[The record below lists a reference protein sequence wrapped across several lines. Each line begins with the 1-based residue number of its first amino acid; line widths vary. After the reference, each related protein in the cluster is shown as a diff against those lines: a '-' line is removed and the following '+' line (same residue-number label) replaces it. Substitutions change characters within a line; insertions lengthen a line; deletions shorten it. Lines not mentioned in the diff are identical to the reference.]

1 VLKVLLDDL
10 TQLPVDHQLG
20 RLRAARALVGQRMRG
35 RRPVAAATIG
45 VASQLPADRRWRAL
59 QPTRDRAHR
68 LAPGTRQ
75 RDLLA
80 LGEGHTP
87 AREVAAT
94 AWAHPAGRA
103 HPLQPTPAMRPGHR
117 RGVGEK
123 LTTRERRPEPLVN
136 LGHHP
141 RLEDRHV
148 SHTPVVAS
156 WGGPSSDAPRTRSSS
171 SPFALRARA
180 RRRPCPRSNPG
191 RSTPA
196 QREPGQKLI
205 DRGVAI
211 TAGTQGSACG
221 IHRREE
227 P

>member
-1 VLKVLLDDL
+1 VLKILLDDL

-20 RLRAARALVGQRMRG
+20 RLGAARALVGQRMRG

-45 VASQLPADRRWRAL
+45 VASQLPADRRRRAP

-80 LGEGHTP
+80 LGEVHTP

-94 AWAHPAGRA
+94 ARAHPAGRA
-103 HPLQPTPAMRPGHR
+103 HPLQPTPAMRPDHR

-156 WGGPSSDAPRTRSSS
+156 GGLILRRAPVGQLLLWPEADRPWCCDHRGE
-171 SPFALRARA
+171 PRIPLRALRLR
-180 RRRPCPRSNPG
+180 
-191 RSTPA
+191 
-196 QREPGQKLI
+196 
-205 DRGVAI
+205 VAV
-211 TAGTQGSACG
+211 
-221 IHRREE
+221 H
-227 P
+227 